1 MWAACLLL
9 RNLLIEIENK
19 IAYYPKLRQVN
30 ARYGAYL
37 KFNYTRAF
45 IKNTGEK
52 YMIKFRPFNY
62 SDEDY
67 AAMVN
72 VWNAVWTDQP
82 ASMEYEQRVDRDRNP
97 QYLFERL
104 LAVSFPQETVVG
116 YANFGHRPWSYHPQ
130 KFFIDIYVSPTDQ
143 GRGIGSYL
151 YDQFLMEIEAQ
162 HPIMLESGT
171 REDKIQAMRFLEKR
185 GFQVATRLPTSQ
197 LNAAEFDKT
206 PFLPFLEK
214 VQASGLQIKSF
225 RELSASRADHLPQLY
240 DLHNE
245 VEQDVP
251 WHEEIKQFP
260 FEQWKKGYENNP
272 DLLEDGYFVA
282 LDGEKYVGVSYL
294 WSSQATDEILYT
306 GFTGVRRAY
315 RLRGIAT
322 ALKVLA
328 IEYAQSH
335 PTKSGRPVRIRTN
348 NEESNPM
355 FQINLMLG
363 FKELPAWLAYV
374 KHLDGGQTTS
384 T

>member
-1 MWAACLLL
+1 
-9 RNLLIEIENK
+9 
-19 IAYYPKLRQVN
+19 
-30 ARYGAYL
+30 
-37 KFNYTRAF
+37 
-45 IKNTGEK
+45 
-52 YMIKFRPFNY
+52 MIKFRPFNY

-162 HPIMLESGT
+162 HPIKLESGT

-197 LNAAEFDKT
+197 LSAAEFDKT